1 MDGSQVD
8 FSPKSSPRRDTGR
21 LHAID
26 AVRGIAVLAM
36 IQWHAADAW
45 IAPAVREGVG
55 LRVSR
60 VVGGLA
66 APAFLFLAGVSVAW
80 SAPTTTGGPW
90 LGGTLRRALR
100 VMLGGYALN
109 LWAWCVDHGAVLQ
122 LRNMP
127 VAAATGGALGAFAL
141 AARERTGHRFER
153 LAWLALGTSLAVV
166 AARGLPETTR
176 LGASLLPRLDV
187 LQGIGAALTVTA
199 LVLGTTARP
208 ASMARSAGMG
218 ATAFGVAV
226 LAFFAPGPVHA
237 WLPAG
242 IADWIARPSPGTGVA
257 AAGFPLFPWL
267 GYTLLGASF
276 ALALKARPASSRQRW
291 DMPHLSRP
299 GRLAVAAFLVGI
311 VVWEPSPVVQG
322 TLTQLPWLHRAFR
335 LTFNAS
341 MMASAFGAVAWLGP
355 RAARPLDVLALLGR
369 HSLLVYCAHL
379 EFAFGLFGIPLRR
392 ALGWPGWSAF
402 LIAVVAAMAGL
413 ARLAESRERRRPARA
428 VIEVEEV
435 VGERAA
441 RPARSGLQKRAVR
454 GSIGSLP

>member
-1 MDGSQVD
+1 MDGSRVD
-8 FSPKSSPRRDTGR
+8 FSPESSPRRASGR

-26 AVRGIAVLAM
+26 AVRGVAVLAM

-66 APAFLFLAGVSVAW
+66 APAFLFLAGVSLAW
-80 SAPTTTGGPW
+80 SAPSVKGGPW

-100 VMLGGYALN
+100 VVLGGYALN
-109 LWAWCVDHGAVLQ
+109 LWAWCVDRGAVLQ
-122 LRNMP
+122 MCNVP
-127 VAAATGGALGAFAL
+127 VAAMAGGALGAFAL
-141 AARERTGHRFER
+141 ATRERPGRGFER
-153 LAWLALGTSLAVV
+153 LAWLALGTALAV
-166 AARGLPETTR
+166 AAGRGLPETTR

-187 LQGIGAALTVTA
+187 LQGIGAALAVTA
-199 LVLGTTARP
+199 LVLAATARP
-208 ASMARSAGMG
+208 ASLTRAASVG
-218 ATAFGVAV
+218 AAAFGVAV

-242 IADWIARPSPGTGVA
+242 VADWIARPSPGTGVA

-267 GYTLLGASF
+267 GYTLLGASC
-276 ALALKARPASSRQRW
+276 ALALKARPSPVTQRW

-299 GRLAVAAFLVGI
+299 GRLAVAAVLVGI

-322 TLTQLPWLHRAFR
+322 TLTQMPWLHRAFR

-379 EFAFGLFGIPLRR
+379 EFAFGLVGIPVRR
-392 ALGWPGWSAF
+392 ALGWPEWSAF
-402 LIAVVAAMAGL
+402 LVAVIAAMAGL
-413 ARLAESRERRRPARA
+413 AWLAESRGRRGPAHA
-428 VIEVEEV
+428 TIENNGVA
-435 VGERAA
+435 GERAA